1 MPLPELPFTSG
12 FCTSSDGLRLHF
24 RDYGSPQDPGLPVVC
39 LPGLSRRSADFGPLA
54 SALSSGLAGGRR
66 RRVLALDYR
75 GRGLSDYDSD
85 WKNYCMLVEN
95 DDILT
100 VLGEAGVER
109 AVIIGTSRGGLHA
122 MMLSETRP
130 SILAGVVLN
139 DIGAVFEQRGMA
151 RIRGY
156 VGKVS
161 APSSEAEAIALLK
174 TIMGEHFT
182 SLDEADWSAYA
193 RMTFVDEDGRF
204 AMRYDPQLGKAM
216 ESFDLAQPMP
226 ALWTQFD
233 RLRDTPLLIIRGGN
247 SDLFSPETLA
257 EMAQRH
263 PGSEIYIVE
272 GQGHPP
278 LLIDAGSVKRI
289 ADFVA
294 ESKRVARDKR
304 RSPAWKADVP
314 GAHRENRNRQAPEAV
329 SPLHRIEKALDN
341 GGRAPL

>member
-1 MPLPELPFTSG
+1 MPLPELPFTSRYS
-12 FCTSSDGLRLHF
+12 TARDGLRLHF

-39 LPGLSRRSADFGPLA
+39 LPGLSRSSADFGPLA
-54 SALSSGLAGGRR
+54 SALSSGRAGGRR

-75 GRGLSDYDSD
+75 GRGLSDYDPD
-85 WKNYCMLVEN
+85 WKKYSMPVEN
-95 DDILT
+95 DD
-100 VLGEAGVER
+100 VLSVLAEADVVR

-130 SILAGVVLN
+130 SVLAGVVLN
-139 DIGAVFEQRGMA
+139 DIGAVFEPRGMA
-151 RIRGY
+151 RIRSY
-156 VGKVS
+156 VGKVA
-161 APSSEAEAIALLK
+161 APNSEAEAIELQKKL
-174 TIMGEHFT
+174 MSEHFT

-193 RMTFVDEDGRF
+193 RMTFADAEGRF
-204 AMRYDPQLGKAM
+204 ALRYDPQLGKAM

-233 RLRDTPLLIIRGGN
+233 GLRDTPLLIIRGSN

-263 PGSEIYIVE
+263 PGSETYIVD

-278 LLIDAGSVKRI
+278 LLIDDASVGRI

-294 ESKRVARDKR
+294 EV
-304 RSPAWKADVP
+304 
-314 GAHRENRNRQAPEAV
+314 ET
-329 SPLHRIEKALDN
+329 
-341 GGRAPL
+341 RAAA

>member
-1 MPLPELPFTSG
+1 MPLPELPFASRY
-12 FCTSSDGLRLHF
+12 CTARDGLRLHF
-24 RDYGSPQDPGLPVVC
+24 RDYGSPQDTGLPVVC

-54 SALSSGLAGGRR
+54 SALSAGRAGGRR
-66 RRVLALDYR
+66 RRVFALDYR
-75 GRGLSDYDSD
+75 GRGLSDYDTD
-85 WKNYCMLVEN
+85 WQNYSMPVEN

-100 VLGEAGVER
+100 VLTEAGVAR

-130 SILAGVVLN
+130 SVLAAVVLN
-139 DIGAVFEQRGMA
+139 DIGAVFEPRGMA
-151 RIRGY
+151 RIRSY

-161 APSSEAEAIALLK
+161 APNSEAEAVELLK
-174 TIMGEHFT
+174 RQMGEHFT
-182 SLDEADWSAYA
+182 GLDEADWSAYA
-193 RMTFVDEDGRF
+193 RMTFADDDGRL

-233 RLRDTPLLIIRGGN
+233 GLRDAPLLIIRGDN

-257 EMAQRH
+257 EMAERH

-278 LLIDAGSVKRI
+278 LLIDDASLGRI

-294 ESKRVARDKR
+294 EVES
-304 RSPAWKADVP
+304 
-314 GAHRENRNRQAPEAV
+314 
-329 SPLHRIEKALDN
+329 
-341 GGRAPL
+341 RAAA